1 MAAINGI
8 GTGGIRVP
16 GELPDP
22 NRVQGANTPFGTNR
36 ASEPSASGQA
46 AETFDANLTR
56 GLSAVT
62 DTEASRPSGFTET
75 MGDLIG
81 DVNRLQHRS
90 DDTFRAF
97 LRGQAE
103 LHDVALASHE
113 ASIAMRLTAEIRNK
127 LIDAYREI
135 MRTPM

>member
-1 MAAINGI
+1 MAGINGI
-8 GTGGIRVP
+8 GAGGIRIP
-16 GELPDP
+16 GEIPDA
-22 NRVQGANTPFGTNR
+22 NRLQGAQGNRPSETNR
-36 ASEPSASGQA
+36 SAES
-46 AETFDANLTR
+46 FDANLTR

-62 DTEASRPSGFTET
+62 ETEAARPSSFTET
-75 MGDLIG
+75 VGNLVG
-81 DVNRLQHRS
+81 DVNRLQHQS

-113 ASIAMRLTAEIRNK
+113 ASIAMRLTSEIRNK

>member
-1 MAAINGI
+1 MAGINGI
-8 GTGGIRVP
+8 GAGGGIRIP
-16 GELPDP
+16 GELPDA
-22 NRVQGANTPFGTNR
+22 NRMQGLNDPLRSQTLGEAGRLPGADTTDSNT
-36 ASEPSASGQA
+36 SAGFAQ
-46 AETFDANLTR
+46 TLGNLV
-56 GLSAVT
+56 S
-62 DTEASRPSGFTET
+62 
-75 MGDLIG
+75 
-81 DVNRLQHRS
+81 DVNQLQHRS

-127 LIDAYREI
+127 LLDAYREV

>member
-1 MAAINGI
+1 MAGINGI
-8 GTGGIRVP
+8 GTGGIRMP

-22 NRVQGANTPFGTNR
+22 NRLQGTNTPFGTNR
-36 ASEPSASGQA
+36 TAEPFASREA
-46 AETFDANLTR
+46 AESFDANLSR
-56 GLSAVT
+56 GLSAI
-62 DTEASRPSGFTET
+62 TETESSRPAGFTET
-75 MGDLIG
+75 MGNLVG

-97 LRGQAE
+97 LRGEAE

>member
-1 MAAINGI
+1 MVLP
-8 GTGGIRVP
+8 GGEFP
-16 GELPDP
+16 AG
-22 NRVQGANTPFGTNR
+22 G
-36 ASEPSASGQA
+36 SGSNCPLESSQI
-46 AETFDANLTR
+46 D
-56 GLSAVT
+56 AVT
-62 DTEASRPSGFTET
+62 ETEASRPASFTET
-75 MGDLIG
+75 AGNLVG

>member
-1 MAAINGI
+1 MADA
-8 GTGGIRVP
+8 TTRPAP
-16 GELPDP
+16 G
-22 NRVQGANTPFGTNR
+22 F
-36 ASEPSASGQA
+36 
-46 AETFDANLTR
+46 AETLGNLV
-56 GLSAVT
+56 G
-62 DTEASRPSGFTET
+62 E
-75 MGDLIG
+75 
-81 DVNRLQHRS
+81 VNQLQHRS